1 MWGLVLLSAPLV
13 YRPKGKEMRNVNNYY
28 YTCEKG
34 HITVGQSNTKRK
46 CDQKIQQV
54 RLVKK
59 GKAKVEKEVLKEGTC
74 DAEIKETKEIPKEL
88 NLFEKWDYNVIK
100 AFMTGQTNENLKIRF
115 IECLQNHLNKL
126 YEMKVDLKEKK

>member
-1 MWGLVLLSAPLV
+1 MT
-13 YRPKGKEMRNVNNYY
+13 N
-28 YTCEKG
+28 
-34 HITVGQSNTKRK
+34 QNTKRK

-88 NLFEKWDYNVIK
+88 NLFEKWDYKVIR
-100 AFMTGQTNENLKIRF
+100 AFMSDQTHENLKIRF
-115 IECLQNHLNKL
+115 IECLQNHFINMNARITSL
-126 YEMKVDLKEKK
+126 EKG